1 MSVGSLPIRRKCS
14 WMRRI
19 SSTLSASPILS
30 LSCASCGAEASPR
43 TTSYRGNGA
52 DRRTNRSSIP
62 VPPERTNGGATLCF
76 SYGRERRA
84 EWKLQ
89 VARCAHAGAMRRPF
103 RASLASTPLV
113 LEIVPPSRRAS
124 EKAVSNLVDRVRDA
138 VGSSGRLDGLN
149 LPQVLEENHQGQ
161 PFLRNMDPRD
171 FVQRLGGDL
180 GVDPIVN
187 DVVAHMPSGPAFR
200 RWVEESLD
208 RFGLRSFVLVGGTNS
223 RIRYPGPSVLEAN
236 RILRSVAEGHEDV
249 ALGNITIPDREN
261 EVDRLVEKT
270 QAGCDFF
277 TTQVLFAA
285 EPMATVLRAYGK
297 RCAAQGLKPATVL
310 LSFAPVSDF
319 QDLEF
324 LAWLGASVTPRTEE
338 ALAASDERSLGRSSL
353 ELARTLWS
361 HLSAAALQS
370 RPAVPLGVNI
380 EEVSLHNFD
389 LAVQMARDF
398 PSWREA
404 KSPRADHV

>member
-1 MSVGSLPIRRKCS
+1 
-14 WMRRI
+14 MR
-19 SSTLSASPILS
+19 A
-30 LSCASCGAEASPR
+30 CMG
-43 TTSYRGNGA
+43 
-52 DRRTNRSSIP
+52 
-62 VPPERTNGGATLCF
+62 
-76 SYGRERRA
+76 
-84 EWKLQ
+84 
-89 VARCAHAGAMRRPF
+89 RPF
-103 RASLASTPLV
+103 REALASTPVV
-113 LEIVPPSRRAS
+113 LEIVPPGRRMS
-124 EKAVSNLVDRVRDA
+124 EKAVNAFVERVRDS
-138 VGSSGRLDGLN
+138 VRSLENLN
-149 LPQVLEENHQGQ
+149 GVNIPEVLEENHAGQ
-161 PFLRNMDPRD
+161 PFYRDLDPRD
-171 FVQRLGGDL
+171 FAAMLGDL
-180 GVDPIVN
+180 GVDPIMN
-187 DVVAHMPSGPAFR
+187 KVVAHVPSESVLR
-200 RWVEESLD
+200 RWIRESVED
-208 RFGLRSFVLVGGTNS
+208 HGFRNFVLVGGNS
-223 RIRYPGPSVLEAN
+223 SRVRYPGPTVVEAN
-236 RILRSVAEGHEDV
+236 RILRTVTKGRDDI
-249 ALGNITIPDREN
+249 ALGNITIAERDH

-270 QAGCDFF
+270 HAGCDFF

-285 EPMATVLRAYGK
+285 EPMATVLRTYGK

>member
-1 MSVGSLPIRRKCS
+1 
-14 WMRRI
+14 
-19 SSTLSASPILS
+19 
-30 LSCASCGAEASPR
+30 
-43 TTSYRGNGA
+43 
-52 DRRTNRSSIP
+52 
-62 VPPERTNGGATLCF
+62 
-76 SYGRERRA
+76 
-84 EWKLQ
+84 
-89 VARCAHAGAMRRPF
+89 MRRPF

-124 EKAVSNLVDRVRDA
+124 EKAVSSLVDRVRDA
-138 VGSSGRLDGLN
+138 VGSLGHLDGLN
-149 LPQVLEENHQGQ
+149 LPQVLDENHQGQ

-171 FVQRLGGDL
+171 FVQRLGKDL

-187 DVVAHMPSGPAFR
+187 NVVAHMPSTAAFR

-223 RIRYPGPSVLEAN
+223 RIRYPGPTVLDAN
-236 RILRSVAEGHEDV
+236 RVLRSVAEGHRDV

-338 ALAASDERSLGRSSL
+338 ALAASDEKSLGRSSL

-361 HLSAAALQS
+361 QLSAAALQS

-380 EEVSLHNFD
+380 EEVSLHNFE

>member
-1 MSVGSLPIRRKCS
+1 M
-14 WMRRI
+14 
-19 SSTLSASPILS
+19 
-30 LSCASCGAEASPR
+30 
-43 TTSYRGNGA
+43 
-52 DRRTNRSSIP
+52 
-62 VPPERTNGGATLCF
+62 
-76 SYGRERRA
+76 
-84 EWKLQ
+84 Q
-89 VARCAHAGAMRRPF
+89 RPF

-113 LEIVPPSRRAS
+113 LEIVPPSRRAT
-124 EKAVSNLVDRVRDA
+124 EKAVSTLVDRVRDA
-138 VGSSGRLDGLN
+138 VGSLGHLDGLN
-149 LPQVLEENHQGQ
+149 LPQVLDENHQGQ

-171 FVQRLGGDL
+171 FVQRLGTDL

-187 DVVAHMPSGPAFR
+187 NVVAHMPSAAAFR

-208 RFGLRSFVLVGGTNS
+208 LSGLRSFVLVGGTNS
-223 RIRYPGPSVLEAN
+223 RIRYPGPTVLEAN
-236 RILRSVAEGHEDV
+236 QVLRSVADVHQEV

-261 EVDRLVEKT
+261 EVERLIEKT
-270 QAGCDFF
+270 RAGCDFF

-324 LAWLGASVTPRTEE
+324 LAWLGASVTQRTEE
-338 ALAASDERSLGRSSL
+338 TLAASEEKSLGRSSL

-361 HLSAAALQS
+361 HLLAAALQS

-389 LAVQMARDF
+389 LAVQMAREF
-398 PSWREA
+398 PSWRDA